1 MKKNILKV
9 LSIIVIIFSFVGC
22 NNNLNKTDDAEV
34 VTTAQI
40 EATEVS
46 TEAPTEA
53 PKTETSTEAPTEAP
67 TEKPTEAPTEKPTE
81 APTEAPTEK
90 PTEAPKKQE
99 EDVKGVAENKEEAN
113 TYDYVDSAQGG
124 VSGYYDED
132 IVYQVLSK
140 VNEIRAEY
148 GLSSLSWDNTLES
161 VAKVRAKEASVC
173 WSHYRPDGTIYTTV
187 CPTRVEGEN
196 LAKYYFNVDDVVNAW
211 MNSPTHKE
219 NILRAQFT
227 SVGIACYKTDKG
239 GCFWAQSFTTL

>member
-9 LSIIVIIFSFVGC
+9 LSIIVIISSFVGC
-22 NNNLNKTDDAEV
+22 NNNLNKVGNNKETQITTTSTEV
-34 VTTAQI
+34 AATVQI
-40 EATEVS
+40 ETTEAHTEVF
-46 TEAPTEA
+46 TEA
-53 PKTETSTEAPTEAP
+53 PKTEI
-67 TEKPTEAPTEKPTE
+67 PTE
-81 APTEAPTEK
+81 APTEAPTEE
-90 PTEAPKKQE
+90 PTEVITEEPTETPKEQE
-99 EDVKGVAENKEEAN
+99 EDVKGVIENNEETN

-132 IVYQVLSK
+132 VVYQVLSK

-148 GLSSLSWDNTLES
+148 GLSSLSWDNTLED

-173 WSHYRPDGTIYTTV
+173 WSHYRPDGTKYTTV

-196 LAKYYFNVDDVVNAW
+196 LAKYYFDVDDVINAW

-227 SVGIACYKTDKG
+227 SVGIACYKTDNG